1 MRVIKT
7 YPARNP
13 DLWQSQSQ
21 DLAQILS
28 DSVAAGAAIGFMQPV
43 SQDTA
48 LVFWQGTV
56 AESVACGARD
66 LFIAEEDGVVLGT
79 VQLIHDMPANQPH
92 RAEIAKMMVA
102 PVARRRGV
110 GRALMKAAL
119 QAAKANGKTLVTLDT
134 RTGDVA
140 APLYAAVGFEVAGH
154 IPDYAFDPDGQARH
168 STTYMYCK
176 L

>member
-1 MRVIKT
+1 MRVIKA
-7 YPARNP
+7 YPARDP
-13 DLWQSQSQ
+13 DLWHKQSQS
-21 DLAQILS
+21 LAQILI
-28 DSVAAGAAIGFMQPV
+28 DSVDLGAAIGFMQPL
-43 SQDTA
+43 DMAAA
-48 LVFWQGTV
+48 LAFWQGTV
-56 AESVACGARD
+56 AESVSRGERD
-66 LFIAEEDGVVLGT
+66 LFIAEEDGAVLGT

-102 PVARRRGV
+102 PAARRRGV
-110 GRALMKAAL
+110 GRALMQAAL
-119 QAAKANGKTLVTLDT
+119 DAAKANGKTLVTLDT

-168 STTYMYCK
+168 STSYMYCK